1 MKKAELRYLQRLA
14 ELYPTIGKAS
24 TEIINL
30 QSILNL
36 PKGTEHFMS
45 DLHGEY
51 EAFSHVLRNG
61 SGAVRKKI
69 DDVFGHTL
77 SNSDKKAL
85 ATLIYYPKEKIQL
98 VKKTED
104 DMENWYKITL
114 YRLIEVCKCAA
125 SKYTRSKV
133 RKALPK
139 EFAYV
144 IEELIT
150 VRPEVSDKESYYNS
164 IVSTIIGIGRA
175 EPFIVALSELI
186 QRLTVDHLH
195 IVGDIYDRGFKP
207 EPEGR
212 IWNFSMN

>member
-1 MKKAELRYLQRLA
+1 MKKEELRYLMRLG

-77 SNSDKKAL
+77 SNSDKRAL
-85 ATLIYYPKEKIQL
+85 ATLIYYPKEKMEI
-98 VKKTED
+98 VRRTWKTG
-104 DMENWYKITL
+104 I
-114 YRLIEVCKCAA
+114 
-125 SKYTRSKV
+125 RS
-133 RKALPK
+133 PC
-139 EFAYV
+139 
-144 IEELIT
+144 T
-150 VRPEVSDKESYYNS
+150 V
-164 IVSTIIGIGRA
+164 
-175 EPFIVALSELI
+175 
-186 QRLTVDHLH
+186 
-195 IVGDIYDRGFKP
+195 
-207 EPEGR
+207 
-212 IWNFSMN
+212 